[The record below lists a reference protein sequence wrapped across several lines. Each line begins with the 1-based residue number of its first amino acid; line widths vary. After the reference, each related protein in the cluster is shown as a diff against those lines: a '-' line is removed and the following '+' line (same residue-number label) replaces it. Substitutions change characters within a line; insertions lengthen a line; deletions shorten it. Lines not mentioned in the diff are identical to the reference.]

1 MQRHNR
7 ILMVDDHP
15 TNIAILEEILGN
27 DYPLQTATC
36 GEEALA
42 LAPDFQPALILL
54 DIMMPGIGGYETCRR
69 LRAHPTLRHTKILMV
84 SAKAMVAERL
94 QGYEAGADEY
104 ITKPF
109 DEEELAAKV
118 RVYLRLKSLEEVEQ
132 LTSNVLTLLSHETR
146 TPLNGLLAPLQ
157 MLREE
162 AEMTAEDRAMLLDMV
177 CESAAALHGL
187 IEKVNRLSAMQA
199 GQWNFQYTLED
210 LSTVVQG
217 AVDTATADAAA
228 HDVTITPEL
237 LAPTLITMDPP
248 QMHRVVMALLANAI
262 RFSPGGGR
270 VAVRVMRANGQVCL
284 CVTDQGPGIAPDV
297 LPRLFEPFTAGDL
310 SHHSTGHGLSL
321 AIARQIVWA
330 HDGTIEVE
338 STPSVATTFTM
349 RLPEAAGCSQCHA
362 PGTCGG
368 AGPPGA
374 MRFV

>member
-7 ILMVDDHP
+7 ILIVDDHP
-15 TNIAILEEILGN
+15 TNIAILEEILGD
-27 DYPLQTATC
+27 DYPLKTATC
-36 GEEALA
+36 GEEA

-162 AEMTAEDRAMLLDMV
+162 AEMTAEDRTMLLDMV

-187 IEKVNRLSAMQA
+187 LEKVNRLSAMQA

-228 HDVTITPEL
+228 HDVMITPEL
-237 LAPTLITMDPP
+237 PAPTLITMDPP

-270 VAVRVMRANGQVCL
+270 VAVRVMRANGKVCL

-330 HDGTIEVE
+330 HDGRIEVE
-338 STPSVATTFTM
+338 STPAVATTFTM
-349 RLPEAAGCSQCHA
+349 RLPEA
-362 PGTCGG
+362 GG
-368 AGPPGA
+368 AASGTRLEHAAVQALQEP
-374 MRFV
+374 